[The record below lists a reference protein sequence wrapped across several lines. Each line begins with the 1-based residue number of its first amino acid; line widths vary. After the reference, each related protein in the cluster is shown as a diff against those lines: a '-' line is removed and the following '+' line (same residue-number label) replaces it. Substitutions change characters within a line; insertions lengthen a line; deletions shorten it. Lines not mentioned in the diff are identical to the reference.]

1 MCYILPWIL
10 VVLLCVGKSWNETE
24 QGTSAE
30 KYSPPSSSMDLIK
43 QYRQAADKSC
53 FILGATGEA
62 GKALVKEL
70 VRLRPF
76 HKVVLIGRRRVDYEN
91 TELKQLEQR
100 VVDFDHL
107 DKHKADFHGFDVGYC
122 CLGATRSKHG
132 AEGFVKVEHDYPIAA
147 AKLAKQG
154 GLQHFHLVS
163 SMGVNENSFL
173 LYGSTKGRT
182 DREISEM
189 GFERASIY
197 RPGMLMVDRE
207 ESRPLEAVTRFFMKP
222 VQWIAPTLATTP
234 VETLARAMI
243 MNTVQEQPAGSEIVD
258 NKRIHLLGNMLN
270 NVDPHLMKDFKTE
283 L

>member
-91 TELKQLEQR
+91 TELKQLVRLNRQ
-100 VVDFDHL
+100 
-107 DKHKADFHGFDVGYC
+107 
-122 CLGATRSKHG
+122 
-132 AEGFVKVEHDYPIAA
+132 I
-147 AKLAKQG
+147 
-154 GLQHFHLVS
+154 
-163 SMGVNENSFL
+163 NNS
-173 LYGSTKGRT
+173 
-182 DREISEM
+182 
-189 GFERASIY
+189 
-197 RPGMLMVDRE
+197 
-207 ESRPLEAVTRFFMKP
+207 
-222 VQWIAPTLATTP
+222 
-234 VETLARAMI
+234 
-243 MNTVQEQPAGSEIVD
+243 PA
-258 NKRIHLLGNMLN
+258 L
-270 NVDPHLMKDFKTE
+270 
-283 L
+283 